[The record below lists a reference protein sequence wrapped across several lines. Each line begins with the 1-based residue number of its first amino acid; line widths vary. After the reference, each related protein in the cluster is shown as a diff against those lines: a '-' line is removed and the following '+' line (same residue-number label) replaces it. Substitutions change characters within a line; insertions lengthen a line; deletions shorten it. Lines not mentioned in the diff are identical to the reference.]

1 METLHITRNEID
13 EQGRYIGEFLVG
25 SWAGN
30 IEIEAGL
37 GYVRFAGRVSAA
49 GCIIAKAG
57 SGIKAGYIEAGLGIK
72 AGGGIEAGFRIFA
85 GICTWRIPTDA
96 ERAITCARLIAGEV
110 AYGTLVETAAKGSE

>member
-72 AGGGIEAGFRIFA
+72 AGGGIEAEWSIEAGFGIEA
-85 GICTWRIPTDA
+85 G
-96 ERAITCARLIAGEV
+96 LG
-110 AYGTLVETAAKGSE
+110 